1 MPAIH
6 GSAAETLRVV
16 DQGSFDTDAG
26 RIEFAA
32 HRASA
37 VAGTRLFGPQHLAAL
52 TEPAPGFAGQVTVL
66 DATTQEA
73 AATWAPDVALLNFAS
88 ARNVGGGFLGG
99 AKAQEEDLCRCSALF
114 RCLETQ
120 PDYYRANRAHR
131 STLYTDHLIWS
142 PAVPFFRLR
151 GNQLPHRLFL
161 AGVITA
167 PAPNR
172 GPMLANEPDSIAA
185 LPDAFARRWR
195 HVLAVAASTGHR
207 RLVLG
212 AWGCGAF
219 GNDPYDV
226 ATAFQRAWPPW
237 APAFDEVVFAIPSSG
252 ARSKDNLAAFRS
264 VLAS

>member
-6 GSAAETLRVV
+6 ESAAETLRVV
-16 DQGSFDTDAG
+16 DRGQFETASE
-26 RIEFAA
+26 RIEFTA

-37 VAGTRLFGPQHLAAL
+37 IAHTRLFRPEQLAAL
-52 TEPAPGFAGQVTVL
+52 AQPAPGFAGRLTVL

-88 ARNVGGGFLGG
+88 ARNIGGGFLGG

-120 PDYYRANRAHR
+120 PDYYRANREHR

-151 GNQLPHRLFL
+151 GNQLPDRLFL

-172 GPMLANEPDSIAA
+172 GPMHANEPESLAA
-185 LPDAFARRWR
+185 LPDVFARRWR
-195 HVLAVAASTGHR
+195 HVLAVAASSGHR

-226 ATAFQRAWPPW
+226 AAAFLRVWPQW
-237 APAFDEVVFAIPSSG
+237 ASAFDEVAFAIPSSG
-252 ARSKDNLAAFRS
+252 ARSMDNLVAFRS
-264 VLAS
+264 VFAG